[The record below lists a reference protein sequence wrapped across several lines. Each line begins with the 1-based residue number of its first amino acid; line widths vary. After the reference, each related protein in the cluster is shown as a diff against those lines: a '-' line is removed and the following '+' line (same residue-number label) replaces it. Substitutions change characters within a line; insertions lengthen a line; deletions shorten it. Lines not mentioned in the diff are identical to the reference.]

1 MIRRPPRSTLFPY
14 TTLFRS
20 FEIESQQ
27 ANAAAAGCQQA
38 CEHLDG
44 CGLACAVGS
53 QKAEELSGAHREIDP
68 VDSHQFAEAA
78 GQGLGDKRPLGPCW
92 FPGVD
97 PRSSV
102 VKGPSPGQRRHLQS
116 EK

>member
-53 QKAEELSGAHREIDP
+53 QKAKELSGAHSEIDP

-78 GQGLGDKRPLGPCW
+78 GQVLGDNRRLGHCCSLG
-92 FPGVD
+92 FD
-97 PRSSV
+97 SESSIV
-102 VKGPSPGQRRHLQS
+102 EVP
-116 EK
+116 

>member
-1 MIRRPPRSTLFPY
+1 ML
-14 TTLFRS
+14 

-68 VDSHQFAEAA
+68 VDSHQFDEAA
-78 GQGLGDKRPLGPCW
+78 GQVLGDNRRLGHLCYM
-92 FPGVD
+92 GLD
-97 PRSSV
+97 SESSLV
-102 VKGPSPGQRRHLQS
+102 MGPIAGLAASS
-116 EK
+116 NS